1 MVIFSKHAKFLD
13 FLGPICQNG
22 HKQGDRD
29 MAKIA
34 FTQKNDQGRRTMMS
48 APKTFTKRQQQEI
61 EKLAYQFFVDR
72 GYEHGHDQEDWA
84 RAEAI
89 VRNQRS

>member
-1 MVIFSKHAKFLD
+1 
-13 FLGPICQNG
+13 
-22 HKQGDRD
+22 

-34 FTQKNDQGRRTMMS
+34 MPQTKNGAARRNPETRSNSDDQS
-48 APKTFTKRQQQEI
+48 EI

-72 GYEHGHDQEDWA
+72 GYEHGHQEEDWL

-89 VRNQRS
+89 IKSRKRL

>member
-1 MVIFSKHAKFLD
+1 MA
-13 FLGPICQNG
+13 N
-22 HKQGDRD
+22 

-34 FTQKNDQGRRTMMS
+34 TVQQTKNGTVKRTENRGGEQ
-48 APKTFTKRQQQEI
+48 ATI

-72 GYEHGHDQEDWA
+72 GYEHGHHDEDWL

-89 VRNQRS
+89 IKNRKRL

>member
-1 MVIFSKHAKFLD
+1 
-13 FLGPICQNG
+13 
-22 HKQGDRD
+22 

-34 FTQKNDQGRRTMMS
+34 TTQKNGQGR
-48 APKTFTKRQQQEI
+48 KTITLGKKDFTASERREI

-72 GYEHGHDQEDWA
+72 GYEHGHDAKDWL

-89 VRNQRS
+89 VRNKR

>member
-1 MVIFSKHAKFLD
+1 
-13 FLGPICQNG
+13 
-22 HKQGDRD
+22 

-34 FTQKNDQGRRTMMS
+34 NGSKQLKSKPQPAAFQALPELRAQ
-48 APKTFTKRQQQEI
+48 I

-72 GYEHGHDQEDWA
+72 GYQHGYDHEDWA

-89 VRNQRS
+89 VKNQN